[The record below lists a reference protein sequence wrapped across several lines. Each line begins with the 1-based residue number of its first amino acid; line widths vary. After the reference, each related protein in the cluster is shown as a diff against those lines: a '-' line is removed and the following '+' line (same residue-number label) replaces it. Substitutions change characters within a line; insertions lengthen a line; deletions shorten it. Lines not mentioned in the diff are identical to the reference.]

1 VCFLE
6 AFVTS
11 VGIRALTYLSLMA
24 NRQDNNQHNNDD
36 DEVDN
41 LVLSRAKFYEF
52 RDETQKFHDNSQQFL
67 EET

>member
-1 VCFLE
+1 
-6 AFVTS
+6 
-11 VGIRALTYLSLMA
+11 MA
-24 NRQDNNQHNNDD
+24 NRQDNNHHNNDD

-41 LVLSRAKFYEF
+41 LVLTRVEFYEF